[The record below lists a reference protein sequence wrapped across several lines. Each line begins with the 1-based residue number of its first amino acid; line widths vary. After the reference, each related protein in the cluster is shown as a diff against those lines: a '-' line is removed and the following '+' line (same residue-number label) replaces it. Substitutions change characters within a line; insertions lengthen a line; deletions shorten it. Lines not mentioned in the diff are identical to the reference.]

1 MSVGGP
7 PVGRSPWPV
16 AAWAMTGFTV
26 LALAVGIAGNVL
38 SPTAVLDG
46 LALWP
51 IAALAVPAA
60 LIGLKGGRHR
70 ALAPLMLISWM
81 LITVGLHLGGFEG
94 LPSTASAVTTDLSG
108 TNSARLTVSVD
119 EVALEIGLGPFE
131 VSPSPVGGS
140 AGVPVIERVSGS
152 AATALIVTDDRD
164 RSPWFRF
171 GGYRISLDSGIGWDL
186 RIRVGGLDADVSQ
199 VDVVGARFEAPTG
212 RVALGTPS
220 VPTTVEVA
228 GDIEVSVPAGVAVTV
243 IGSTRVPSDWIVDGE
258 DATAPVD
265 GDGWTIRV
273 LSGSVRI
280 VSR

>member
-7 PVGRSPWPV
+7 PVGRDPWPV
-16 AAWAMTGFTV
+16 AAWAMTGFTL

-38 SPTAVLDG
+38 SRTVVLDG

-51 IAALAVPAA
+51 LAALAVPAA
-60 LIGLKGGRHR
+60 LIGRSGGRHR
-70 ALAPLMLISWM
+70 ALAPLLLVSWM

-108 TNSARLTVSVD
+108 TDTARLTVSVD
-119 EVALEIGLGPFE
+119 GLAVKIGQGPFE

-140 AGVPVIERVSGS
+140 GGVPVIERVSGT
-152 AATALIVTDDRD
+152 AATALVVTDDPD

-171 GGYRISLDSGIGWDL
+171 GEYRISLDSGIAWDL
-186 RIRVGGLDADVSQ
+186 RIRVEGLDADVSQ
-199 VDVVGARFEAPTG
+199 VDVVGARFEASTG
-212 RVALGTPS
+212 RVVLGAPS
-220 VPTTVEVA
+220 APTTVEIA

-243 IGSTRVPSDWIVDGE
+243 IGSTRVPSDWTVDGE
-258 DATAPVD
+258 DATAPVV
-265 GDGWTIRV
+265 GEGWTIRV